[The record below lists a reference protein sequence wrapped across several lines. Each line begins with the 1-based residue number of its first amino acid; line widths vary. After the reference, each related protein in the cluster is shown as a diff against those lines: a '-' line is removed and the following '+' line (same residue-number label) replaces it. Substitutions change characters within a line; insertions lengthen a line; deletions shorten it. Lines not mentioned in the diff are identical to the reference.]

1 MIAKRLELTNFLSYR
16 QTAVVDFN
24 GIHLAC
30 ISGANGAG
38 KSSILDGMTWALFG
52 RSRSRS
58 DDDVVNRLALITQAP
73 AEVRFEFELEGMC
86 YRIIRRKRHA
96 HSTELEL
103 QFQVGDGKWET
114 LTENRLR
121 ETQAAITDLLRMNY
135 DTFVNASFLLQGRA
149 DEFMTKTPG
158 KRKEILAELLG
169 VSEWDQWRDRAA
181 AWRKQK
187 ESELILLDGRLAEIE
202 RELQEEDERQRA
214 LAEAQMEF
222 DAVSAQLDSMETL
235 LGNMRRIAEA
245 VAQQEKTARGVR
257 QMLDRQTA
265 SLARLEKSRA
275 ERLQERDL
283 LAAILQEA
291 PAIEAAQKEY
301 EAAAARWQF
310 WQDKAAQLNILQ
322 QARRPHELSIER
334 IRSGLEQ
341 QEKTLRQRAGVID
354 QMEHERASLV
364 EQKGAMGGQ
373 LSELARQL
381 AELAE
386 QEQLWHD
393 ARAALQALEGER
405 ELRQKELARLR
416 MEAARV
422 AGLQLEQTAVVKNL
436 EQAIVAGDD
445 VSAKLAALSE
455 QRQQHAAG
463 LAERDNL
470 RRELPRLRE
479 EMDQL
484 KERIDRLEVE
494 TGGQCPLCGQELSE
508 THRRQVLA
516 DMHQEGTA
524 KGDRYRAGQSRVGA
538 LEKEIEALVQALK
551 QAGWLEKELQTQQ
564 QRRAAAQARLDEITR
579 QTDAWEESGPQQVAL
594 LESVLADERELKE
607 KQEAVAGLQSL
618 LQEKRSK
625 EAAHKQAQE
634 QLAGIEARL
643 TEIERAL
650 VVWRERE
657 SVELERVSR
666 RLEAGDFDAAAQKA
680 LAESDQAI
688 AALGYEPARHRE
700 AKDELEALAV
710 APKVYQ
716 ELKQAEAAIKP
727 IDQGLADLAEQMVT
741 QEREVK
747 ELERQLE
754 DAVGQIALLGADASE
769 LPATEAA
776 VTKLREEKLAANRK
790 IGAAQQRLAVLD
802 ELRKQ
807 RQERQE
813 ERGRQTLLIQ
823 RLTMLEK
830 SCGRDGVQAL
840 LIDQARP
847 EIEDDANQLLERLTG
862 GDMHVTIQT
871 QRQQKT
877 RDALAE
883 TLEILISDAAGE
895 RPYENYSGGEQ
906 FRVNFAVRLALSR
919 LVARRAGAKLQTLVI
934 DEGFGSQDPLGRQR
948 LVEAINAIQDDF
960 ARILVITHI
969 DELRDAFPNRIEVT
983 KGQAGS
989 TIALY

>member
-16 QTAVVDFN
+16 QTAVLDFN

-52 RSRSRS
+52 KSRSRS
-58 DDDVVNRLALITQAP
+58 DDDVVNRLAMIEQAP

-86 YRIIRRKRHA
+86 YRIIRRKRYG
-96 HSTELEL
+96 HSAELEL
-103 QFQVGDGKWET
+103 QFQAGDGKWET
-114 LTENRLR
+114 LTENKLR
-121 ETQAAITDLLRMNY
+121 ETQAAIIDLLRMNY

-181 AWRKQK
+181 GRRKQE
-187 ESELILLDGRLAEIE
+187 ESELLLLDARLADIE
-202 RELQEEDERQRA
+202 RELQEEDERRRQR
-214 LAEAQMEF
+214 AEAQLEF
-222 DAVSAQLDSMETL
+222 DAISVQLDSLETL
-235 LGNMRRIAEA
+235 LANMRRLADA
-245 VAQQEKTARGVR
+245 LAQQEKTARGV
-257 QMLDRQTA
+257 QQTLDRQEA
-265 SLARLEKSRA
+265 SLARLERSRA
-275 ERLQERDL
+275 ERRQERDK
-283 LAAILQEA
+283 LAEILQEA
-291 PAIEAAQKEY
+291 PAIEAAQKEHD
-301 EAAAARWQF
+301 AAAGRWQF
-310 WQDKAAQLNILQ
+310 WQDKAAQLNTLQ
-322 QARRPHELSIER
+322 QARRPHELTIER
-334 IRSGLEQ
+334 ICSRLEQ
-341 QEKTLRQRAGVID
+341 QERTLRQRAGAIG
-354 QMEHERASLV
+354 QMEHERTSLV
-364 EQKGAMGGQ
+364 EQRGAMAGQ
-373 LSELARQL
+373 LSELVRQL

-386 QEQLWHD
+386 REQMWHD
-393 ARAALQALEGER
+393 ARAALQALEGAR

-416 MEAARV
+416 AEASRI
-422 AGLQLEQTAVVKNL
+422 AGLQLEQIAVSKNL
-436 EQAIVAGDD
+436 EQAIAAGDD
-445 VSAKLAALSE
+445 VSRKLAALSE

-470 RRELPRLRE
+470 RVELPRLRE

-484 KERIDRLEVE
+484 KERIERLEVE

-508 THRRQVLA
+508 AHRRQVMAELR
-516 DMHQEGTA
+516 QEGTG
-524 KGDRYRAGQSRVGA
+524 KGDRFRAGQVRVSV
-538 LEKEIEALVQALK
+538 LEKEIEALAEALK
-551 QAGWLEKELQTQQ
+551 QASRLEKELQIQQ
-564 QRRAAAQARLDEITR
+564 QRQASARARLDEITR
-579 QTDAWEESGPQQVAL
+579 QSDAWEEDGPQQVAA
-594 LESVLADERELKE
+594 LEAELADERELKE
-607 KQEAVAGLQSL
+607 RQEAVAGLQRL
-618 LQEKRSK
+618 LQEKRGK
-625 EAAHKQAQE
+625 EAAHKQSQE

-643 TEIERAL
+643 TEIDRTL
-650 VVWRERE
+650 VAWRERE
-657 SVELERVSR
+657 SVELARVSR
-666 RLEAGDFDAAAQKA
+666 RLEAGDFDPAAQRA
-680 LAESDQAI
+680 LADSDQEI
-688 AALGYEPARHRE
+688 AALGYKPESHQK
-700 AKDELEALAV
+700 AKDELERLAT
-710 APKVYQ
+710 APRRYQ

-727 IDQGLADLAEQMVT
+727 IDQGMADLAEQIAG

-754 DAVGQIALLGADASE
+754 DANAQIALLGADASE

-776 VTKLREEKLAANRK
+776 VNKLREEKLAANRRV
-790 IGAAQQRLAVLD
+790 GAAQQRLAVLD
-802 ELRKQ
+802 AQRKQ
-807 RQERQE
+807 KQKLQE

-823 RLTMLEK
+823 RLKVLEN

-862 GDMHVTIQT
+862 GDMRVTIQT
-871 QRQQKT
+871 QRPQKT
-877 RDALAE
+877 REALAE

-919 LVARRAGAKLQTLVI
+919 LLARRAGARLQTLII

-969 DELRDAFPNRIEVT
+969 DELRDAFPNRVEVN

-989 TIALY
+989 TISLY